1 MKTTHMVNCS
11 FLQDR
16 VPVFLVF
23 GLALLL
29 APSRSPAQGFEHFN
43 LFLDL
48 NYQSAEETVDLYDG
62 VGGNPSSIVDLK
74 GSRIA
79 LATTALLVGRRMTDQ
94 SLDSALESV
103 KFNQTLGDDPFRMA
117 DARKNVAAISELL
130 DVLKKRN
137 FGQKVVATVQQ
148 LFPPDARLTAR
159 VPVFFVAFGPQN
171 IDAFVRRVIWH
182 GSVPQFVSEGEGELT
197 IVVNLAKAVH
207 YGDAVDARFVA
218 LMSVVAHEV
227 FHAAFGAYKDES
239 PVWRAYYAAPRGPL
253 DELLDLT
260 QNEGIAYYLS
270 LLQRTRGR
278 LVLDWA
284 DRTRRA
290 VEEFNRRAE
299 ELLNPSIP
307 AQRAREILQQANTSG
322 YWESYGS
329 ITGMVIAREID
340 RTLGSQAL
348 SETIARG
355 PIDFFQ
361 KYEQAQR
368 LGSESPPLSQRV
380 LEYIRTGQH

>member
-1 MKTTHMVNCS
+1 MTLLS
-11 FLQDR
+11 
-16 VPVFLVF
+16 
-23 GLALLL
+23 GALLL
-29 APSRSPAQGFEHFN
+29 GFLRQGASQGFEHFN

-48 NYQSAEETVDLYDG
+48 NFASADQTIDLYNG
-62 VGGNPSSIVDLK
+62 LGGNPQSISELK

-79 LATTALLVGRRMTDQ
+79 LATTALLAGRRLNLG

-103 KFNQTLGDDPFRMA
+103 KFNQSLGDDPFQME
-117 DARKNVAAISELL
+117 DARKNAAAMRELL
-130 DVLKKRN
+130 DVLKVRN
-137 FGQKVVATVQQ
+137 FGQKVVSTVQQ
-148 LFPPDARLTAR
+148 LFPVDARLTAR
-159 VPVFFVAFGPQN
+159 VPVYFVSFGPQN
-171 IDAFVRRVIWH
+171 IDAFVRRVVWH
-182 GSVPQFVSEGEGELT
+182 GDVPEFVGEGSGELT

-207 YGDAVDARFVA
+207 YGGTVDARFLG

-227 FHAAFGAYKDES
+227 FHAAFGAYKDDS
-239 PVWRAYYAAPRGPL
+239 PVWRAYYASPRGPL

-284 DRTRRA
+284 DRTRTA
-290 VEEFNRRAE
+290 MEQFNRRAE
-299 ELLNPSIP
+299 ELLNPATTP
-307 AQRAREILQQANTSG
+307 RRAAEIIQMANTSG

-329 ITGMVIAREID
+329 IAGMVIAREID

-348 SETIARG
+348 AETIARG
-355 PIDFFQ
+355 PADFFL

-368 LGSESPPLSQRV
+368 LGSESPPLSGRILAYV
-380 LEYIRTGQH
+380 KAGQH

>member
-1 MKTTHMVNCS
+1 MRRRRISIGPRSCA
-11 FLQDR
+11 R
-16 VPVFLVF
+16 VALFV
-23 GLALLL
+23 GALLPGIL
-29 APSRSPAQGFEHFN
+29 QQGSAQGFEHFN

-48 NYQSAEETVDLYDG
+48 NFASADQTIDLYNG
-62 VGGNPSSIVDLK
+62 LGGTPAVISELK
-74 GSRIA
+74 GSRVA
-79 LATTALLVGRRMTDQ
+79 LATTALLAGRSLSMG

-103 KFNQTLGDDPFRMA
+103 KFNQSLGDDPFQME
-117 DARKNVAAISELL
+117 DARKNGAAMRELL
-130 DVLKKRN
+130 DVVKKRN
-137 FGQKVVATVQQ
+137 FGEKVIATVKQ
-148 LFPPDARLTAR
+148 LFPSDARLTAR
-159 VPVFFVAFGPQN
+159 VPVYFVSFGPQN
-171 IDAFVRRVIWH
+171 IDAFVRRIVWH
-182 GSVPQFVSEGEGELT
+182 HDVPEFVGEGSGELT

-207 YGDAVDARFVA
+207 YGESVDARFLG

-227 FHAAFGAYKDES
+227 FHAAFGAYKDDS
-239 PVWRAYYAAPRGPL
+239 PVWRAYYASPRGPL

-290 VEEFNRRAE
+290 VEDFNRRAE
-299 ELLNPSIP
+299 ELLNPATSP
-307 AQRAREILQQANTSG
+307 GRAAQILQLANTSG

-348 SETIARG
+348 AETIARG
-355 PIDFFQ
+355 PSDFFL

-368 LGSESPPLSQRV
+368 LGSESPQLSGRILAYVRARQR
-380 LEYIRTGQH
+380 